1 MITWLAIV
9 WKELLQLGRD
19 RAGLLV
25 LFAMPAFLVLVVSLI
40 QDNILKSGLDSA
52 IVVLVADEDGGQV
65 AERLRDSLREST
77 GLTIVDHQDGE
88 PLTQAQALAGLAD
101 GDGQVA
107 LLIAPGTTQR
117 LEQAATEM
125 SQRTITTGDETAAAP
140 PLAENWVRLY
150 FEPTVQ
156 GGFKAAVTQAVER
169 LAQGIE
175 MDYRLARMETEL
187 PAQVNQ
193 VIATALKDSLP
204 PDMEIQP
211 ADLPPVR
218 FHWDKRPLLNVSTE
232 YAVDGVAGGLPSSVQ
247 QNVPAWALFGMFFIV
262 VPLAGTMIREREQGT
277 LRRLLVMPVPAAVLL
292 LGKVA
297 AYVLVCCGQFIV
309 MLAIGRWVLPRLGT
323 PVLELGSA
331 PGALLG
337 LVLVCALA
345 ATSYG
350 IMVGALAR
358 TYEQASMFG
367 AVSVVIAAA
376 VGGIMIPV
384 YVMPSF
390 MRTASQISPLA
401 WGHEAFLTIF
411 VRQGGVAEIGLQL
424 SLLTAFAAVC
434 LTIASA
440 MLFRR
445 ALAD

>member
-1 MITWLAIV
+1 
-9 WKELLQLGRD
+9 
-19 RAGLLV
+19 
-25 LFAMPAFLVLVVSLI
+25 MPAFLVLVVSLI
-40 QDNILKSGLDSA
+40 QDNILKSGLDAA

-65 AERLRDSLREST
+65 AQRLRDSLREST
-77 GLTIVDHQDGE
+77 GLTIVDLREGR
-88 PLTQAQALAGLAD
+88 PLSRAQALAGL
-101 GDGQVA
+101 GDGEAQVA
-107 LLIAPGTTQR
+107 LVIARGTTQR

-125 SQRTITTGDETAAAP
+125 ARRTITADEEATP
-140 PLAENWVRLY
+140 PPPPVENWVRLY

-175 MDYRLARMETEL
+175 MDCRLARMEKEL
-187 PAQVNQ
+187 PVLVNQ
-193 VIATALKDSLP
+193 VIAAALAESLP
-204 PDMEIQP
+204 PDLAVE
-211 ADLPPVR
+211 ASDLPAVL
-218 FHWDKRPLLNVSTE
+218 FHWDKSPLLSVSTE
-232 YAVDGVAGGLPSSVQ
+232 YAVDGAVGGLPSSVQ

-277 LRRLLVMPVPAAVLL
+277 LRRLLVMPVSAAVLL

-297 AYVLVCCGQFIV
+297 AYVLVCCGQFLA

-323 PVLELGSA
+323 PTLELGSA
-331 PGALLG
+331 PLALLC
-337 LVLVCALA
+337 LVLACSLA
-345 ATSYG
+345 ATGYG

-384 YVMPSF
+384 YVMPSY
-390 MRTASQISPLA
+390 MRAASQISPLA
-401 WGHEAFLTIF
+401 WGHEAFLAIF
-411 VRQGGVAEIGLQL
+411 VRQGGISEIGPQL
-424 SLLTAFAAVC
+424 TLLGAFAAVC